1 MLCAIGP
8 TAIKILRVLLDSR
21 DRAARLEKCAGAA
34 PAYASQTPAGK
45 SAKRAS
51 LPSGQVCQVMDARP
65 CLRAPHPVRRRAAAL
80 VRQSTLDRR
89 ALEAPAAR
97 SPMVISLASG
107 SPKLLLRGLRRPP
120 ACQNRRLPRKQPA
133 KPPWRPRS
141 NDRCGA
147 APCGSSS
154 DCRMP
159 RRRGGIGLLPPM
171 TAVERSRRHPTS
183 CAMIRGLK
191 LGQVSG
197 SSGLSWALWRGFRVR
212 NRHSSAV
219 SSYLKRNLNTYHSA
233 FSPSF
238 QLIFLPSA

>member
-1 MLCAIGP
+1 MRRCRPG
-8 TAIKILRVLLDSR
+8 V
-21 DRAARLEKCAGAA
+21 RLAN
-34 PAYASQTPAGK
+34 ASGQVCQAGK

-51 LPSGQVCQVMDARP
+51 LPSYGCPAVPSSPPP
-65 CLRAPHPVRRRAAAL
+65 CSASSRRAC
-80 VRQSTLDRR
+80 
-89 ALEAPAAR
+89 EAIGGRPACPRGAGG
-97 SPMVISLASG
+97 AFG
-107 SPKLLLRGLRRPP
+107 SPKPLLRGLRRPP